1 MKKLILTTALAF
13 AASTAMAD
21 TPNRT
26 TMSLTE
32 FLEASGCVVVDKG
45 GYSNIRLAAD
55 PTDPCPASVHFAF
68 WGESSTRLD
77 AGADGVLGT
86 DDDKRVSDN

>member
-1 MKKLILTTALAF
+1 
-13 AASTAMAD
+13 
-21 TPNRT
+21 
-26 TMSLTE
+26 MSWTE

-45 GYSNIRLAAD
+45 GYGNIRLAAD

-68 WGESSTRLD
+68 WGGSTRLD

-86 DDDKRVSDN
+86 ADDKRVSDN

>member
-1 MKKLILTTALAF
+1 MKTLIITTALAF

-26 TMSLTE
+26 TMGWHE
-32 FLEASGCVVVDKG
+32 FLEASGCVVVDMG
-45 GYSNIRLAAD
+45 GYGNIRLASD
-55 PTDPCPASVHFAF
+55 VTDPCPASVRFAF
-68 WGESSTRLD
+68 WGGYSRLD

-86 DDDKRVSDN
+86 ADDKRVSDN